1 MTTLT
6 VVPDFDVLKDG
17 AAHSCPC
24 GPLAPIEQ
32 LPSESG
38 KETFRNGVVITVGS
52 ATHAGSQL
60 VSSQQ
65 FPIIE
70 SRILNSAIRMIQ
82 QAFSRMAPS
91 TCHPQIR
98 HAQVGIERA
107 AHRPSD
113 YPPTAAVQRARPV
126 PTRLPG

>member
-17 AAHSCPC
+17 AACSCPR
-24 GPLAPIEQ
+24 GPRAPIEQ
-32 LPSESG
+32 LPSEGG
-38 KETFRNGVVITVGS
+38 KETFRHGVVITVGS

-65 FPIIE
+65 FPIVE
-70 SRILNSAIRMIQ
+70 RRILNSAIRMMQ

-91 TCHPQIR
+91 EGHPQSLYT
-98 HAQVGIERA
+98 QVSLERV
-107 AHRPSD
+107 AHRP
-113 YPPTAAVQRARPV
+113 P
-126 PTRLPG
+126 